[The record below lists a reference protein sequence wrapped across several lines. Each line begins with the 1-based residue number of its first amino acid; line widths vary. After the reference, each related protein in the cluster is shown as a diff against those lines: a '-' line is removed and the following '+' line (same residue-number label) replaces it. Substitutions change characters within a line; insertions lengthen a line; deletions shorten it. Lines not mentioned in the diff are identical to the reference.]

1 MYVSFLF
8 KVAYTH
14 YMNEYEFHVDTTIH
28 ELICS
33 MTKRAHTD
41 FGIDEVEYP
50 YIKIVEMGQ
59 QNNVNGFDPE
69 LAPALQPS
77 NETLRELYE
86 GRYNKTSFY
95 IRYSSTP
102 MAVFEKQ

>member
-1 MYVSFLF
+1 
-8 KVAYTH
+8 
-14 YMNEYEFHVDTTIH
+14 MNEYEFHVDTTIH

-33 MTKRAHTD
+33 MTKRAYTD